1 MRITAA
7 GDVGIGATT
16 VTEKLQ
22 VNVNTGASGLEK
34 GISLTNTVDAN
45 LFNYVTGTA
54 ATDKRAFI
62 TAGAANQS
70 LTFGTLYTERMRI
83 TAAGDVGIGT
93 TAPSGYGKLA
103 VIGGNLGV
111 SQDSTTVTTIRGNAN
126 VGNIGAF
133 NSTGASLT
141 FSTAPSGSGEVERMR
156 IDSAGNLLVGT
167 TTAQGRVS
175 VASATG
181 NVGFNT
187 GTSASPER
195 GNLWYDTDGSGWNF
209 NIGKRQSGT
218 FTSQVTIQDGGNVGV
233 GTTTPQSKFHVSG
246 GYITSGNVSST
257 AGSKIIGGDYSGAEH
272 ITTFGSEFSSG
283 GPVVGYGVWPST
295 SAALAFVS
303 SASVALQR
311 AAYTQTGNNH
321 VWFTGASQTVAVGSA
336 VTMTERMRMDGSGN
350 LGLGTAPSGVRLDV
364 NGNIRTTVGSGG
376 TLSLFETDATRANQ
390 LFSGADASGSFI
402 NATFSTGGTAVLRL
416 QTANNERM
424 RITATGDVGIGV
436 TNPAALLHVAGIT
449 RISDATNSTAV
460 AIDPVTTG
468 GLTSIIAQFGGSELA
483 LGSATVERVRI
494 KAGGQVRFVP
504 LAAAPASP
512 QAGDVYYDST
522 TNKLRCYN
530 GTIWNDLF

>member
-1 MRITAA
+1 
-7 GDVGIGATT
+7 
-16 VTEKLQ
+16 
-22 VNVNTGASGLEK
+22 
-34 GISLTNTVDAN
+34 
-45 LFNYVTGTA
+45 
-54 ATDKRAFI
+54 
-62 TAGAANQS
+62 
-70 LTFGTLYTERMRI
+70 
-83 TAAGDVGIGT
+83 
-93 TAPSGYGKLA
+93 
-103 VIGGNLGV
+103 
-111 SQDSTTVTTIRGNAN
+111 
-126 VGNIGAF
+126 
-133 NSTGASLT
+133 
-141 FSTAPSGSGEVERMR
+141 
-156 IDSAGNLLVGT
+156 
-167 TTAQGRVS
+167 
-175 VASATG
+175 
-181 NVGFNT
+181 
-187 GTSASPER
+187 
-195 GNLWYDTDGSGWNF
+195 
-209 NIGKRQSGT
+209 
-218 FTSQVTIQDGGNVGV
+218 
-233 GTTTPQSKFHVSG
+233 
-246 GYITSGNVSST
+246 
-257 AGSKIIGGDYSGAEH
+257 
-272 ITTFGSEFSSG
+272 
-283 GPVVGYGVWPST
+283 
-295 SAALAFVS
+295 
-303 SASVALQR
+303 
-311 AAYTQTGNNH
+311 
-321 VWFTGASQTVAVGSA
+321 
-336 VTMTERMRMDGSGN
+336 MTERMRMDGSGN